1 MTLLESIRASL
12 SLLDSRSRRILWL
25 LVLVQV
31 ALAFLDMIGVLLF
44 GVVAALSAAA
54 ISGEQPALI
63 TGLLERLGLSD
74 QDEISLAIT
83 LAVVAGV
90 IFVAKS
96 IISFFLIRRAYRFLA
111 SRQAIVSSRLA
122 SSLLAR
128 PLLDVQRR
136 SSQQT
141 SYALVQGANAA
152 TLGVLGSAVVV
163 AAEIAVLVVIFAGLL
178 VVDPLVAVFTVVFFG
193 LIGWTLLRILGR
205 WAKRLG
211 KELSATEI
219 ASITSVQNALRTY
232 REVTVT
238 GRRRLYVDKFR
249 ALRWDASR
257 VQANMQVMGQVTKYV
272 FEIALIIGGGLLA
285 VSQFLTRDV
294 VSAVAVIAVFLAAAS
309 RLMPSLLRLQA
320 AFLTIRS
327 SAGIAAP
334 TLDLARELQ
343 EAPDSYELEP
353 DLRAR
358 LVEGVTQGFPGFVA
372 SICVEDVTL
381 TYPQA
386 DGPAV
391 DGVTL
396 TVRAG
401 ESLALVGPTGA
412 GKSTIADLI
421 LGVLEPDQ
429 GSVSLSGVDAGT
441 AIQRWPGAI
450 TYVPQDIA
458 VLDGTIRDN
467 VALGLPD
474 DVVNDDLVWEALERS
489 SLAAFIREE
498 RNGLDTTVGE
508 NGVRLSGGQRQRL
521 GLARALYTQPRLL
534 VLDEATSA
542 LDAETELAVSQ
553 ALDHLGGDVTLV
565 IIAHRLAT
573 IRHCTQIAYLEHGRI
588 LAYGAFDEVRAQQPN
603 FDRQAALLG
612 L

>member
-1 MTLLESIRASL
+1 MLESIRASL
-12 SLLDSRSRRILWL
+12 SLLDTRSRRILWL

-44 GVVAALSAAA
+44 GVVAALSASA
-54 ISGEQPALI
+54 ISGVEPVLI
-63 TGLLERLGLSD
+63 TDLLDRLGLAER
-74 QDEISLAIT
+74 DEISLAIT
-83 LAVVAGV
+83 LAVIAGI
-90 IFVAKS
+90 IFVVKS

-122 SSLLAR
+122 SRLLAR

-141 SYALVQGANAA
+141 SFALVQGANAA
-152 TLGVLGSAVVV
+152 TLGVLGNAVII
-163 AAEIAVLVVIFAGLL
+163 AAEIAVLVVILAGLL
-178 VVDPLVAVFTVVFFG
+178 MVDPLVAVFTVVFFG
-193 LIGWTLLRILGR
+193 LIGFTLQQILGG
-205 WAKRLG
+205 WARRLG
-211 KELSATEI
+211 KEYSTTEV

-238 GRRRLYVDKFR
+238 GRRRLFVEKFGT
-249 ALRWDASR
+249 LRWTAAR
-257 VQANMQVMGQVTKYV
+257 VQANLQVMSQVSKYV
-272 FEIALIIGGGLLA
+272 FEIALIVGGGLLA

-294 VSAVAVIAVFLAAAS
+294 VAATAVIAVFLAASS

-320 AFLTIRS
+320 AVLNLRS
-327 SAGIAAP
+327 SAGIAGP
-334 TLDLARELQ
+334 TLDLAHEFQ
-343 EAPDSYELEP
+343 DAVDGSELEP
-353 DLRAR
+353 DLRER
-358 LVEGVTQGFPGFVA
+358 LVDGVTQGFPGFTA
-372 SICVEDVTL
+372 TIRVEDVSL
-381 TYPQA
+381 TYPDA

-421 LGVLEPDQ
+421 LGILEPDQ
-429 GSVSLSGVDAGT
+429 GSVTLSGVVAG
-441 AIQRWPGAI
+441 AAAQRWPGAI

-467 VALGLPD
+467 VALGLPTELVD
-474 DVVNDDLVWEALERS
+474 DDLVWEALERS
-489 SLAAFIREE
+489 SLAAFIRDE
-498 RNGLDTTVGE
+498 REGLDTTVGE

-521 GLARALYTQPRLL
+521 GLARALYTRPRLL

-553 ALDHLGGDVTLV
+553 ALDQLEGDVTLV
-565 IIAHRLAT
+565 IVAHRLAT
-573 IRHCTQIAYLEHGRI
+573 IRHCTQIAYLENGRI
-588 LAYGAFDEVRAQQPN
+588 LAHGGFEDVRAQQPN